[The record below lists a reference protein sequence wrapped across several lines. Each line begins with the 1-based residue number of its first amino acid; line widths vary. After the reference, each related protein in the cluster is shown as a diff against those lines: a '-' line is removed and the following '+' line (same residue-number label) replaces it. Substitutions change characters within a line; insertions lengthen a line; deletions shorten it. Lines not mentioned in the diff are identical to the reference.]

1 LLFHLSRGEH
11 QHRGQRRRAHKTA
24 GSSAKKSLNVRAGC
38 AVKKL
43 RTHSI
48 EAEAQLITESSRGWT
63 ARSIIVASIALAF
76 GLIGAQ
82 QSFAGCGGY
91 CEARQ
96 ARAMCHQAVEVQG
109 LKAREG
115 EVEFEKCKADPASYL
130 DLEALTGDEEM
141 SVE

>member
-1 LLFHLSRGEH
+1 MIQE
-11 QHRGQRRRAHKTA
+11 
-24 GSSAKKSLNVRAGC
+24 
-38 AVKKL
+38 L
-43 RTHSI
+43 RTRSFEEEAKLICKGSGGWLAHSP
-48 EAEAQLITESSRGWT
+48 
-63 ARSIIVASIALAF
+63 IVASVALAL
-76 GLIGAQ
+76 GLADMR

-109 LKAREG
+109 LKARER
-115 EVEFEKCKADPASYL
+115 EAEFEKCKADPARYL

>member
-1 LLFHLSRGEH
+1 MFE
-11 QHRGQRRRAHKTA
+11 Q
-24 GSSAKKSLNVRAGC
+24 
-38 AVKKL
+38 AVQSKKL

-48 EAEAQLITESSRGWT
+48 EAEAQVIVKSSSGWT
-63 ARSIIVASIALAF
+63 ARPIIVAGIALAF
-76 GLIGAQ
+76 GLIGAR

-96 ARAMCHQAVEVQG
+96 ARAICHQAVEVQG
-109 LKAREG
+109 LKARER
-115 EVEFEKCKADPASYL
+115 EAEFEKCKADPASYL